1 MKKELEKEK
10 NKNLS
15 KHTKL
20 PSGKGFKIGVVVAE
34 WNRNITHALLE
45 ACQKT
50 LLDAGVLEEDL
61 VVVEVPG
68 AFELPQGAKLLMQS
82 CKLDAVVSLG
92 CVIKGET
99 QHNEYINQSV
109 ALLLNQLAVASN
121 TPQIFGVLTPNSME
135 EALDRAGG
143 KYGNKGVE
151 AAATALKM
159 VKLKKEL
166 STPKSG
172 IGFTKM

>member
-1 MKKELEKEK
+1 MKKEKK
-10 NKNLS
+10 KNLS
-15 KHTKL
+15 DLTDL
-20 PSGKGFKIGVVVAE
+20 PSGKGFKIGMVVSE
-34 WNRNITHALLE
+34 WNDNITHALLE

-61 VVVEVPG
+61 IIVKVPG
-68 AFELPQGAKLLMQS
+68 AFELPQGSKLLMQS
-82 CKLDAVVSLG
+82 CRLDAVVCLG

-109 ALLLNQLAVASN
+109 ALLLNQLALASN

-135 EALDRAGG
+135 EALERAGG

-151 AAATALKM
+151 AAITALKM
-159 VKLKKEL
+159 TALKKDL

-172 IGFTKM
+172 IGFSKM